1 MVPVPFRT
9 AQILTH
15 LPRALES
22 DFVFINPDTGTRYRQ
37 LNKGLKAAMRRA
49 KIKELCWHDLR
60 RTAGCRWL
68 QEGRSME
75 EVSILLGHSSVA
87 VTEARYAFLEGES
100 VAEAVSRGTKS
111 ATGTDG
117 VIGRQLVDS

>member
-1 MVPVPFRT
+1 MVPLSTRA

-15 LPRALES
+15 LPRSLES
-22 DFVFINPDTGTRYRQ
+22 DFVFINPDTGTRYLQ

-49 KIKELCWHDLR
+49 KIKDLRWHDLR

-68 QEGRSME
+68 QCGRSME

-87 VTEARYAFLEGES
+87 VTEARYAFLE
-100 VAEAVSRGTKS
+100 AEAVAQAVSGGTKS
-111 ATGTDG
+111 ATGTAD
-117 VIGRQLVDS
+117 VIPMATAAQ